1 MRILVVGSGGR
12 EHALVWRLARS
23 PSVTTVLAAPGNTGM
38 KNDADCRGVG
48 VEDLDGLVDLAREE
62 SIDLVVVGPE
72 GPLVLGLADRIRE
85 AGIAC
90 FGPGSDGASLEGSK
104 EWAKDLMA
112 DAGMPTAAYRAF
124 TDSGEA
130 VAWLEEGEG
139 PIVVK
144 ASGLAAGKGAIVCKD
159 REEAKRHVRE
169 IMDEHRFGSAGDTV
183 VIEEMLEGEEASIL
197 AITDGRI
204 LLPLVSSQDH
214 KAVGEGDTG
223 PNTGGMGAYAPAPV
237 ITPEVMEKI
246 DSRILGPVLKAM
258 TDRGIDY
265 RGVIYAGLM
274 IDEAGDPHVIE
285 FNCRFGDPEA
295 QVVFPLIE
303 GDFGQALLD
312 AANGALSPDA
322 LTVAEGAAVCVVLA
336 SGGYPGSY
344 EKGLPISGLDTAAA
358 DDLVVFHAGT
368 AEENEVPV
376 TAGGRVLGVTAQ
388 GDSIKGAVD
397 RAYQGVSFIT
407 FEGMYYRSD
416 IAWRALAREQ

>member
-1 MRILVVGSGGR
+1 MRVLVVGSGGR

-23 PSVTTVLAAPGNTGM
+23 PSVTAVLAAPGNIGM
-38 KNDADCRGVG
+38 RNDAECHAVG
-48 VEDLDGLVDLAREE
+48 AEDIEGLVTLARDE
-62 SIDLVVVGPE
+62 SVDLVVIGPE
-72 GPLVLGLADRIRE
+72 VPLVLGLADRIRD

-90 FGPGSDGASLEGSK
+90 FGPGSDGARLEGSK
-104 EWAKDLMA
+104 EWAKDLMHAA
-112 DAGMPTAAYRAF
+112 DIPTAAYRTF
-124 TDSGEA
+124 TDSE
-130 VAWLEEGEG
+130 VAITWLEEGEG

-144 ASGLAAGKGAIVCKD
+144 ASGLAAGKGAIVCRD
-159 REEAKRHVRE
+159 RREATEHVRE
-169 IMDEHRFGSAGDTV
+169 IMDNHRFGSAGDTV

-197 AITDGRI
+197 AITDGRV
-204 LLPLVSSQDH
+204 LLPLVASQDH

-246 DSRILGPVLKAM
+246 DARVLKPILRAM
-258 TDRGIDY
+258 MERGIDY

-274 IDEAGDPHVIE
+274 IDSAGDPRVIE

-295 QVVFPLIE
+295 QVVFPLVE

-336 SGGYPGSY
+336 SGGYPDSY
-344 EKGLPISGLDTAAA
+344 SKGFPINGLDETA
-358 DDLVVFHAGT
+358 DNIFVFHAGT
-368 AEENEVPV
+368 AEETNVPV
-376 TAGGRVLGVTAQ
+376 TAGGRVLGVTAL

-397 RAYQGVSFIT
+397 RAYQGVSSIT
-407 FEGMYYRSD
+407 FEGMQYRSD